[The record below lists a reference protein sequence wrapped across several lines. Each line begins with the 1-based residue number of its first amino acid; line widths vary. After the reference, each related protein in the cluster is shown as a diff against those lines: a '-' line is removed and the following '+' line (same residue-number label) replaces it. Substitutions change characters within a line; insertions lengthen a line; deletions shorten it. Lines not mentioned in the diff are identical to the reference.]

1 MVAEQE
7 NKSILIQAVNHMPN
21 DKLQIKKL
29 YALSSENRKFS
40 FSLPLKHKIKIV
52 KRDYEVKLKADEKYG
67 TYILW
72 KNRKYPVEIVRSSQ
86 NKYEI
91 LFNDISYT
99 FTVETPFSLQRMKV
113 LNSNRGKIE
122 KEIIKAP
129 MPGKIIDVLVR
140 EGSTVVRGEPLVI
153 LEAMKMQNEI
163 LSPVNG
169 LIAKVLAK
177 PNTNVMKDDLL
188 IEIKL

>member
-1 MVAEQE
+1 MA
-7 NKSILIQAVNHMPN
+7 N
-21 DKLQIKKL
+21 DNLQIKKL

-40 FSLPLKHKIKIV
+40 FSLPLKHTIRIG
-52 KRDYEVKLKADEKYG
+52 KREYEVKLMADEKFG

-72 KNRKYPVEIVRSSQ
+72 KNRKYPVEIVRSRQ

-91 LFNDISYT
+91 LFNDISYI

-113 LNSNRGKIE
+113 LNSKKSKVERE
-122 KEIIKAP
+122 FIKAP

-140 EGSTVVRGEPLVI
+140 EGSKVLRGEAVVI

-169 LIAKVLAK
+169 VIVKVSAKA
-177 PNTNVMKDDLL
+177 NTNVMKDDLL
-188 IEIKL
+188 VEIKL

>member
-1 MVAEQE
+1 MD
-7 NKSILIQAVNHMPN
+7 
-21 DKLQIKKL
+21 DKPTIDKL
-29 YALSSENRKFS
+29 YALSSEKRKFS
-40 FSLPLKHKIKIV
+40 FSLPFKNKIRIG
-52 KRDYEVKLKADEKYG
+52 KRDYMVQLKSDEKYG

-72 KNRKYPVEIVRSSQ
+72 KNRKYPVEIIRSRQ

-113 LNSNRGKIE
+113 LNSTKGKLD
-122 KEIIKAP
+122 KESVKAP

-140 EGSTVVRGEPLVI
+140 EGSTVLRGEPVVI

-163 LSPVNG
+163 QSPVNG
-169 LIAKVLAK
+169 KITKVNAKA
-177 PNTNVMKDDLL
+177 NTTVMKEDVLV
-188 IEIKL
+188 EIKVE

>member
-1 MVAEQE
+1 MA
-7 NKSILIQAVNHMPN
+7 NK
-21 DKLQIKKL
+21 KLQIKKL

-40 FSLPLKHKIKIV
+40 FTLPLKHSIRIG

-72 KNRKYPVEIVRSSQ
+72 KNRKYPVEIIRSSQ

-113 LNSNRGKIE
+113 LISKRGKIE

-129 MPGKIIDVLVR
+129 MPGRIIDVMVR
-140 EGSTVVRGEPLVI
+140 EGSTVVKGEPLVI

-163 LSPVNG
+163 ISTVNG
-169 LIAKVLAK
+169 TIVKLMAK

-188 IEIKL
+188 VEIKL

>member
-1 MVAEQE
+1 MA
-7 NKSILIQAVNHMPN
+7 N

-29 YALSSENRKFS
+29 HALSSENKKFS
-40 FSLPLKHKIKIV
+40 FSIPLKHSIRIG
-52 KRDYEVKLKADEKYG
+52 KRDYEVKLKSDEKFG

-91 LFNDISYT
+91 LFNDISYI

-113 LNSNRGKIE
+113 LNTTRSKSE

-140 EGSTVVRGEPLVI
+140 EGSAVLRGEPLVI

-163 LSPVNG
+163 ISPVNG
-169 LIAKVLAK
+169 TILKVVAK

-188 IEIKL
+188 VEIKL

>member
-1 MVAEQE
+1 M
-7 NKSILIQAVNHMPN
+7 SS

-40 FSLPLKHKIKIV
+40 FSLPLKQSIKIG
-52 KRDYEVKLKADEKYG
+52 KRNYEVQLKNDEKYG

-72 KNRKYPVEIVRSSQ
+72 KNRRYPVEIIRSRQ

-113 LNSNRGKIE
+113 LNKQKGKVD
-122 KEIIKAP
+122 KEFVKAP

-140 EGSTVVRGEPLVI
+140 EGSQVLRGEAVVI

-169 LIAKVLAK
+169 HIVKVSARA
-177 PNTNVMKDDLL
+177 NTNVMKDDELV
-188 IEIKL
+188 EIKVD

>member
-1 MVAEQE
+1 MA
-7 NKSILIQAVNHMPN
+7 N
-21 DKLQIKKL
+21 DKTHIKKL

-40 FSLPLKHKIKIV
+40 FSLPLKETIKIG
-52 KRDYEVKLKADEKYG
+52 KRNYEVKLKSDEKYG

-72 KNRKYPVEIVRSSQ
+72 KNRKYPVEIVSSRQ

-113 LNSNRGKIE
+113 LSSKKGKAE
-122 KEIIKAP
+122 KELYKGP

-140 EGSTVVRGEPLVI
+140 EGAMVLRGEPVVI

-169 LIAKVLAK
+169 VILKVSARAEYQC
-177 PNTNVMKDDLL
+177 D
-188 IEIKL
+188 EG

>member
-1 MVAEQE
+1 MA
-7 NKSILIQAVNHMPN
+7 N

-40 FSLPLKHKIKIV
+40 FSLPLKHKIKIG
-52 KRDYEVKLKADEKYG
+52 KREYEVKLKADEKYG

-72 KNRKYPVEIVRSSQ
+72 KNRKYPVEIIRSSQ

-113 LNSNRGKIE
+113 LNSKRGKVE
-122 KEIIKAP
+122 QEIIKAP

-140 EGSTVVRGEPLVI
+140 EGTTVLRGEPVVI

-163 LSPVNG
+163 ISPVNG
-169 LIAKVLAK
+169 MVVKVMAK
-177 PNTNVMKDDLL
+177 PNTNVMKDDILV
-188 IEIKL
+188 EIKL

>member
-1 MVAEQE
+1 MANEKPKI
-7 NKSILIQAVNHMPN
+7 N
-21 DKLQIKKL
+21 KL

-40 FSLPLKHKIKIV
+40 FSLPLKHTIRIG
-52 KRDYEVKLKADEKYG
+52 KRDYDVKLKSDEKLG

-99 FTVETPFSLQRMKV
+99 FTVETPFSLQRKKV
-113 LNSNRGKIE
+113 LSSSRGKIE

-140 EGSTVVRGEPLVI
+140 EGATVVKGEPVVI
-153 LEAMKMQNEI
+153 LEAMKMQNELI
-163 LSPVNG
+163 SPANG
-169 LIAKVLAK
+169 IIEKVYAK

>member
-1 MVAEQE
+1 MTNE
-7 NKSILIQAVNHMPN
+7 KSP
-21 DKLQIKKL
+21 KKKL
-29 YALSSENRKFS
+29 HALSSENKKYS
-40 FSLPLKHKIKIV
+40 FSLPLKDVIKIG
-52 KRDYEVKLKADEKYG
+52 KRNYEVKLKADEKFG

-72 KNRKYPVEIVRSSQ
+72 KNRKYPVEIVRSRQ

-113 LNSNRGKIE
+113 LNSKKGKAE
-122 KEIIKAP
+122 QEFVKAP

-140 EGSTVVRGEPLVI
+140 EGATVLRGEPLVI

-163 LSPVNG
+163 LSPANG
-169 LIAKVLAK
+169 TVSKVAAKA
-177 PNTNVMKDDLL
+177 NTNVMKDDLL
-188 IEIKL
+188 VEIKLT

>member
-1 MVAEQE
+1 M
-7 NKSILIQAVNHMPN
+7 SN
-21 DKLQIKKL
+21 DKLRKKKL
-29 YALSSENRKFS
+29 YAISSENRQFA
-40 FSLPLKHKIKIV
+40 FSLPLKHSIRIG
-52 KRDYEVKLKADEKYG
+52 KRDYDVKLKADEKYG

-72 KNRKYPVEIVRSSQ
+72 KNRKYPVEIVRSRQ

-99 FTVETPFSLQRMKV
+99 FTVETPFSLQRMMV
-113 LNSNRGKIE
+113 LNAHKGKATAE
-122 KEIIKAP
+122 YIKAP

-140 EGSTVVRGEPLVI
+140 EGSVVQRGEPVVI

-169 LIAKVLAK
+169 TVVKISAKA
-177 PNTNVMKDDLL
+177 NTNVMKDDLL
-188 IEIKL
+188 VEIKP

>member
-1 MVAEQE
+1 MT
-7 NKSILIQAVNHMPN
+7 N

-40 FSLPLKHKIKIV
+40 FSLPLKHSIRIG
-52 KRDYEVKLKADEKYG
+52 KRDYEVKLKSDEKLG

-72 KNRKYPVEIVRSSQ
+72 KNRKYPVEIISSRQ

-91 LFNDISYT
+91 SFNDISYT
-99 FTVETPFSLQRMKV
+99 FSVETPFSLQRKKV
-113 LNSNRGKIE
+113 LDSKRGKVE
-122 KEIIKAP
+122 TEYIKAP

-140 EGSTVVRGEPLVI
+140 EGATVQRGESLVI

-163 LSPVNG
+163 ISPVSG
-169 LIAKVLAK
+169 TIVKVSAK

-188 IEIKL
+188 VEIKL

>member
-1 MVAEQE
+1 M
-7 NKSILIQAVNHMPN
+7 S

-40 FSLPLKHKIKIV
+40 FTIPLKNKIRIG
-52 KRDYEVKLKADEKYG
+52 KRDYIVQLRADDKHGPYV
-67 TYILW
+67 LW
-72 KNRKYPVEIVRSSQ
+72 KNRKYPVEIIRSRQ
-86 NKYEI
+86 NRYEI

-113 LNSNRGKIE
+113 LNAQKGKSE
-122 KEIIKAP
+122 QESVRAP

-140 EGSTVVRGEPLVI
+140 EGSPVLRGEPVVI

-163 LSPVNG
+163 QSPVNG
-169 LIAKVLAK
+169 IIKSVSAKA
-177 PNTNVMKDDLL
+177 NTNVMKDDMLV
-188 IEIKL
+188 EIKVD

>member
-1 MVAEQE
+1 MTKE
-7 NKSILIQAVNHMPN
+7 KSH
-21 DKLQIKKL
+21 IKKL

-40 FSLPLKHKIKIV
+40 FSLPLKETIRIG
-52 KRDYEVKLKADEKYG
+52 KRSYEVKLKSDERHG

-72 KNRKYPVEIVRSSQ
+72 KNRKYPVEIVRSRQ
-86 NKYEI
+86 NRYEI

-113 LNSNRGKIE
+113 LNSKKGKAE
-122 KEIIKAP
+122 REFVRAP

-140 EGSTVVRGEPLVI
+140 EGATVLRGEPLVI

-163 LSPVNG
+163 LSNVNG
-169 LIAKVLAK
+169 VVVKVEAKS
-177 PNTNVMKDDLL
+177 NTNVMKDDLL
-188 IEIKL
+188 VEIKL

>member
-1 MVAEQE
+1 MTKE
-7 NKSILIQAVNHMPN
+7 KSPL
-21 DKLQIKKL
+21 KKL
-29 YALSSENRKFS
+29 HALSSENRKFS
-40 FSLPLKHKIKIV
+40 FSLPLKETIKIG
-52 KRDYEVKLKADEKYG
+52 KRNYEVKLKSDEKHG

-72 KNRKYPVEIVRSSQ
+72 KNRKYPVEIVRSRQ

-113 LNSNRGKIE
+113 LNSKKGKAE
-122 KEIIKAP
+122 QEFVRAP

-140 EGSTVVRGEPLVI
+140 EGATVLRGEPVVI

-169 LIAKVLAK
+169 VVVKVAAR

-188 IEIKL
+188 VEIKL